1 MPAKI
6 NLILQDN
13 LESAI
18 ELSIQDRTFNNIAHD
33 INEFLSNH
41 YDMED
46 WKYETVKC
54 QKFTLDDCDLNADG
68 ECSHLTL
75 EQWVE
80 LADELD
86 TMGHDTTFS
95 NVRTHLMNL
104 IEQSLAT
111 NAEYQVF

>member
-33 INEFLSNH
+33 VNEFLSFH

-46 WKYETVKC
+46 WEYETVKC
-54 QKFTLDDCDLNADG
+54 KKFTLDNYDLNTND

-75 EQWVE
+75 DQWIE
-80 LADELD
+80 LADELAG
-86 TMGHDTTFS
+86 MGHDTTFS

-111 NAEYQVF
+111 NAEYEIF